1 MPPSNLRSTFQT
13 VRNKCLIRTGMGGVQ
28 PSSLPLG
35 INRNCFTLTT
45 QYLLQHQVISEKQP
59 LYSVEDNFAP

>member
-1 MPPSNLRSTFQT
+1 
-13 VRNKCLIRTGMGGVQ
+13 MGGVQ